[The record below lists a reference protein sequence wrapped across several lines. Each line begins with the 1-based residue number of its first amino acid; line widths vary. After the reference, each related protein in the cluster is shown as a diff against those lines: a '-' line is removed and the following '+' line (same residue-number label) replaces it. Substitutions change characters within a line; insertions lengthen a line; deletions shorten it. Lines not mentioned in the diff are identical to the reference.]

1 SVYTHKHT
9 GGCYLVNSHCDLQ
22 EEDQW
27 RRETYEAAWLN
38 LVMETRPQLTL
49 LEKDVTRRE
58 SYEQQQV
65 VHFLVQRSPS
75 QILRLGIQ
83 GGAMM
88 EHQLPLRTPHR
99 SKAGSPWDPHQTR
112 AIAEC
117 SQDWGPVKL
126 DKETSGGH
134 VDKQEVTATT
144 TDLPKLTKPIRVN
157 FRASSLM
164 SSPRETSHRV
174 PMRE

>member
-1 SVYTHKHT
+1 M
-9 GGCYLVNSHCDLQ
+9 CP
-22 EEDQW
+22 
-27 RRETYEAAWLN
+27 R
-38 LVMETRPQLTL
+38 LTL

-65 VHFLVQRSPS
+65 VHFLVQRRPS
-75 QILRLGIQ
+75 QILRVGSH

-88 EHQLPLRTPHR
+88 EHQLPLRTPLR
-99 SKAGSPWDPHQTR
+99 SKAGSPWDPHRTR
-112 AIAEC
+112 SIVEC
-117 SQDWGPVKL
+117 SPDWGPVQL

-134 VDKQEVTATT
+134 VDKQEVTAKT
-144 TDLPKLTKPIRVN
+144 TDLPKLTKPVRVN
-157 FRASSLM
+157 FSASSLM